1 VSNPYCFDQPIEEP
15 GSFFNRTSELTR
27 IASRIAADRPQSVS
41 VVGPACSGKTSLIN
55 WLCHP
60 EAQKQYL
67 EDPPQCLLLRL
78 RLSFDPPQTPQA
90 FFERVNRAVLWH
102 GEEGIE
108 ATYDGFDGLVRR
120 LMKDKRKLIVF
131 LDDFGLVT
139 RNAGFP
145 LDFFSFMRSL
155 ANSHDVG
162 YLTTSWDALQRMC
175 HTQDIEESPFFNIF
189 TTVTLEPFKTTEARR
204 LVEEPAAAA
213 GQPFGEE
220 VDWIL
225 ELGGRSPY
233 LLQVASHVAFA
244 AVSEGSSEM
253 GTIADRAYS
262 AAQKHLD
269 ELWQDLSEPQRQVMC
284 AITDGKR
291 VDHRQEYAAE
301 SLERMGMAF
310 RDNEG
315 AYSIPA
321 ALVAR
326 YVGAHGKGGFLKRL
340 FG

>member
-1 VSNPYCFDQPIEEP
+1 MSNPYQFDRPIEEP
-15 GSFFNRTSELTR
+15 AGFFNRTSELTR
-27 IASRIAADRPQSVS
+27 IASRIAAERPQSVS
-41 VVGPACSGKTSLIN
+41 VVGPACSGKTSLVN

-67 EDPPQCLLLRL
+67 DDPARYLLIRMRL
-78 RLSFDPPQTPQA
+78 GFDPPETPIA
-90 FFERVNRAVLWH
+90 FFERVNRALIWH
-102 GEEGIE
+102 EEEEIE

-120 LMKDKRKLIVF
+120 VMKQERKLIVF

-189 TTVTLEPFKTTEARR
+189 TTVTLEPFKSSEAKR
-204 LVEEPAAAA
+204 LVEDPAAEA
-213 GQPFGEE
+213 GQAFGPE

-233 LLQVASHVAFA
+233 LLQLAAHVAFEVA
-244 AVSEGSSEM
+244 GNGSSQM
-253 GTIADRAYS
+253 GVIADRAYA
-262 AAQKHLD
+262 AAQGHLD
-269 ELWQDLSEPQRQVMC
+269 ELWQDLSEPQRQVMR

-291 VDHRQEYAAE
+291 IDHRQEYAAE

-321 ALVAR
+321 GLVAR
-326 YVGAHGKGGFLKRL
+326 YVGEHGKGGLLKRL